1 MKRALLAASVI
12 LLALALGLALR
23 TWVIGAVR
31 VAGTSMS
38 GTLVSGDVALVLR
51 APFEPR
57 RGDVVECR
65 FPGRGDTYIKR
76 VIGLPGETIAFEN
89 GGLRVNGVET
99 PEPWTTSPTDDYRIQ
114 LGAGEYLVLGDN
126 RLDSYDS
133 RMPDMGPIGPDGIL
147 GRVRAILWPPTRWG
161 VVK

>member
-1 MKRALLAASVI
+1 MI

-99 PEPWTTSPTDDYRIQ
+99 PEPFRADGLHRI
-114 LGAGEYLVLGDN
+114 LYKCPRCGAEGETEGKGTRLVCHRCGTEYEMDT
-126 RLDSYDS
+126 
-133 RMPDMGPIGPDGIL
+133 L
-147 GRVRAILWPPTRWG
+147 GRMRASEGETEFAKLLVSVIIP
-161 VVK
+161 V